1 MGSKFLRSGGAND
14 YASGV
19 FKYTENSDGQIGGGQ
34 YFFATNFDFDASRA
48 SNIYQNG
55 TNEVRVNALFVQNLI
70 RSY

>member
-1 MGSKFLRSGGAND
+1 MGSKFLRSGNADD

-19 FKYTENSDGQIGGGQ
+19 FKYTENSDGKIGGGQ

-48 SNIYQNG
+48 SNLYQNG
-55 TNEVRVNALFVQNLI
+55 TNEVRVNGLFGLFLI

>member
-55 TNEVRVNALFVQNLI
+55 TNEVRVNALCGYMLI
-70 RSY
+70 RYA

>member
-34 YFFATNFDFDASRA
+34 YFFATNFDFDASRS
-48 SNIYQNG
+48 SNLYQNG
-55 TNEVRVNALFVQNLI
+55 TTDVRVNALFVQNLI
-70 RSY
+70 RAY